1 MIELELHLGVVLL
14 VIALGRF
21 VLGVQLASLLG
32 VTANTIKNRCKGAHL
47 VSSESAILRALR

>member
-32 VTANTIKNRCKGAHL
+32 VTANTIKNRCK
-47 VSSESAILRALR
+47 